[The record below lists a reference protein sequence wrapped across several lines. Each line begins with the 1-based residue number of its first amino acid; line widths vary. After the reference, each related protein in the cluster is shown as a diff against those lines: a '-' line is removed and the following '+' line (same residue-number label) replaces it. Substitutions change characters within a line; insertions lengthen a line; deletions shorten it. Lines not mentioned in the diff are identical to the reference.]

1 MSKKIVI
8 PAFEIYDERAD
19 QFIDFKEQTLTFEH
33 SLVSLSKWES
43 KWHIPFIKNSKEI
56 TSEQL
61 KSYIKCMTLTQN
73 VDERIYDYLPAKVI
87 KELVEYIEDPMTAT
101 WFSNNKKQAPN
112 RQIVTAEII
121 YYWMVELGIPFEC
134 QKWHL
139 NRLLT
144 LIRVCN
150 EKQQPQKKMPKAAQM
165 SQQRQLNAMR
175 RARMHTKG

>member
-1 MSKKIVI
+1 MSKRITI
-8 PAFEIYDERAD
+8 PAIEVYDESKD
-19 QFIDFKEQTLTFEH
+19 EFIDFKEQTLTFEH

-43 KWHIPFIKNSKEI
+43 KWHIPFIKNSKEM
-56 TSEQL
+56 TMEQL
-61 KSYIKCMTLTQN
+61 QSYLQFMTLTQN
-73 VDERIYDYLPAKVI
+73 VDPRIYKYLPVQVI
-87 KELVEYIEDPMTAT
+87 NELVEYIEDPMTAT
-101 WFSNNKKQAPN
+101 WFNNKRAAPN

-121 YYWMVELGIPFEC
+121 YYWMIQLNIPFEC

-150 EKQQPQKKMPKAAQM
+150 EKNQPPKKMSNKAAM

-175 RARMHTKG
+175 RATAHSKG